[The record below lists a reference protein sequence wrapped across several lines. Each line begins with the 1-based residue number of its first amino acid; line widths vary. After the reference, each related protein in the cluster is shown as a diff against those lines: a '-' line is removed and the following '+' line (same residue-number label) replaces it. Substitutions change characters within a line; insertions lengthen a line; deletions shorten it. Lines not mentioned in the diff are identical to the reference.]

1 MTTAIK
7 ISDDDY
13 NAVVDARIDVGLE
26 CYGDPEALWK
36 QSQGIRVES
45 IRERVEKAPIEPAS
59 PHLAELRGL
68 AEDCVAVGRLAGV
81 MLFERECRER
91 RGTMVVG
98 YAITEDGQRHGLQS
112 FHPENSPRPKRWVQ
126 EAIATKII
134 RHLSKNRL
142 RLATTEQLDHFAEAA
157 WAGP

>member
-7 ISDDDY
+7 ISDEDF
-13 NAVVDARIDVGLE
+13 DAIVRARVEVGLD

-36 QSQGIRVES
+36 QAQGIRVES
-45 IRERVEKAPIEPAS
+45 IRERVEKAPLEPAS
-59 PHLAELRGL
+59 PHLAERL
-68 AEDCVAVGRLAGV
+68 AEDYVATGRLAGV

-126 EAIATKII
+126 EAIATKIL
-134 RHLSKNRL
+134 RHLSKNRQM
-142 RLATTEQLDHFAEAA
+142 LATVEQLDRFWLAEVR
-157 WAGP
+157 P